1 MKNSHEKIN
10 QKTIIIC
17 IDRDNDIGEKTRFKG
32 PIIGEK
38 ECLEAAKEL
47 LLTDPE
53 DTDANSIFGAL
64 KIKNELQTDSEVV
77 ILTGDRD
84 VGIKSDKE
92 LSNQLEF
99 VINKL
104 KPKDAIVVT
113 DGAEDE
119 FIIPLIQS
127 RLPIL
132 SIKRIVVKQS
142 ETLESSYYV
151 FKDFIKNIAS
161 NPKAARVFIGLPS
174 IAIILI
180 ALFGAWAWRLILL
193 TIGAYLFIKGFQ
205 LEDISANLA
214 KATIK
219 ILMKSRITLF
229 SFVVG
234 FAFLISGI
242 VFGYNEIRSSLTL
255 EFLTTILIFLKKG
268 IPFFSFSGFFFWICR
283 VASKERYEN
292 IYKYL
297 TQLAVIF
304 AIAIFSYSAVDF
316 LLDPT
321 KGSGNLIYSIFLGFL
336 AIGLFVVVERLHA
349 IERVKSIKSS
359 IRYQK
364 LRKKI
369 RLKRK

>member
-1 MKNSHEKIN
+1 MKNS

-38 ECLEAAKEL
+38 SCLEAAKEL
-47 LLTDPE
+47 LYNDPE

-64 KIKNELQTDSEVV
+64 KIKNELENDSEVV

-84 VGIKSDKE
+84 VGIKSDQE
-92 LSNQLEF
+92 LSRQLEF

-104 KPKDAIVVT
+104 NPNNAIVVT

-119 FIIPLIQS
+119 FIIPIIQS

-132 SIKRIVVKQS
+132 SVRRIVVKQS
-142 ETLESSYYV
+142 ETLESSYYA

-161 NPKAARVFIGLPS
+161 NPKASRIFIGLPS
-174 IAIILI
+174 IAIILV

-205 LEDISANLA
+205 LEDISANIIKNTL
-214 KATIK
+214 K

-229 SFVVG
+229 SFIVAFV
-234 FAFLISGI
+234 FLISGV

-255 EFLTTILIFLKKG
+255 EFITIVLIFLKRG
-268 IPFFSFSGFFFWICR
+268 IPFFSLSGFFFWLSKL
-283 VASKERYEN
+283 ASKEHFEN

-304 AIAIFSYSAVDF
+304 AISIFSYSAVEF
-316 LLDPT
+316 LLDPS
-321 KGSGNLIYSIFLGFL
+321 KGYGNLLYSIFLGFI
-336 AIGLFVVVERLHA
+336 AIGLFVIVEKLHA

-359 IRYQK
+359 IKYQK
-364 LRKKI
+364 IKKKI
-369 RLKRK
+369 KLRRK